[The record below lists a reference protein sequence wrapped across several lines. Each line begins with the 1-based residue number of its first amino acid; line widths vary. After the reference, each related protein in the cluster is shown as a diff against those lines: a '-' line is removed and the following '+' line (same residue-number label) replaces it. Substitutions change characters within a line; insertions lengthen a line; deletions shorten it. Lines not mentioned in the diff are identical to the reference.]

1 MNKPSREGPSP
12 EEPFRGNV
20 EKRISRLR
28 RAEKER
34 RGLLAEAAPLG
45 VLGLV
50 IALPVVAGAYLGRW
64 LDGLNPGYTTRWS
77 VSMIF
82 VGLMIGGFNA
92 YKYLARR

>member
-1 MNKPSREGPSP
+1 MNKIPGESPSP

-20 EKRISRLR
+20 EKRVSRLR
-28 RAEKER
+28 RAEKDR

-64 LDGLNPGYTTRWS
+64 LDNLKPGYSTRWT
-77 VSMIF
+77 VSLIV
-82 VGLMIGGFNA
+82 VGVVIGGFNA
-92 YKYLARR
+92 YKYLDRR